1 MAWIRMVEE
10 DEAEGTLKAIYTKR
24 MDKEGN
30 VGGVIKAG
38 CWNVPYLS
46 ARSDLFHALMYRREG
61 LSRAER
67 EFIAV
72 VTSVVNKC
80 EY

>member
-1 MAWIRMVEE
+1 MPWIRLIEE
-10 DEAEGTLKAIYTKR
+10 DEAEGPLKEIYAKR
-24 MDKEGN
+24 MDKDGN
-30 VGGVIKAG
+30 VPGVIKAG

-46 ARSDLFHALMYRREG
+46 ARSDLFHTLMYRREG

-72 VTSVVNKC
+72 VTSLVNKC
-80 EY
+80 AY